1 MILDMENGLNGNVQQ
16 LNTGRNGKLN
26 LFYECFFRKAIVF
39 RTTVYT
45 VYIHFVVLVAV
56 LIGKR

>member
-1 MILDMENGLNGNVQQ
+1 MENGLNGNVQQ